1 VKQSQ
6 RIDYIRLTE
15 GLVAQGL
22 ADPAAVQDVV
32 RQAQETGALLSE
44 LLVGE
49 AIVSDY
55 DLARVACE
63 VFGLPFVPVDVY
75 APAEA
80 AREGIDPDFL
90 RRFSLVPLD
99 RYGKLLTVAM
109 PCVVPA
115 DVLANLSQRCDA
127 VVLPV
132 VSTLSAN
139 RRWLDENIPKVEV
152 EVPVSALP
160 KAPAEAKGAWT
171 EMFDAADAAVRLDL
185 DAPELEGLGP
195 DLEDDSPRGPK
206 ASVDLD
212 LDLEPLEPDA

>member
-1 VKQSQ
+1 MKQSQ
-6 RIDYIRLTE
+6 RIDYIRLTA

-75 APAEA
+75 APAAA

-115 DVLANLSQRCDA
+115 DVLANLSQRSDA
-127 VVLPV
+127 IVLPV
-132 VSTLSAN
+132 VSTFSAN
-139 RRWLDENIPKVEV
+139 RRWLDEHLPKQRVD
-152 EVPVSALP
+152 VPGSALP
-160 KAPAEAKGAWT
+160 KGSSGASGAWT

-185 DAPELEGLGP
+185 DAPEL
-195 DLEDDSPRGPK
+195 
-206 ASVDLD
+206 D
-212 LDLEPLEPDA
+212 LDLEPLDPDS